1 MESSCDGSAGFIGMV
16 RNLLASKALTNP
28 DEYGIVYT

>member
-1 MESSCDGSAGFIGMV
+1 MESSCDCSAGPYGMV
-16 RNLLASKALTNP
+16 RNLLAINALTNP